1 MCARV
6 RAGVACGVD
15 RDLLLYDVLQTQH
28 HAKLAL
34 HLLPVGSTFCQV
46 AYGLRGRRKHLFI
59 YCDKKEQLIQASPGI
74 GGKYYTTT

>member
-1 MCARV
+1 MSAQILGLRKDSALCV
-6 RAGVACGVD
+6 CVCLACNVD

-46 AYGLRGRRKHLFI
+46 AHGL
-59 YCDKKEQLIQASPGI
+59 
-74 GGKYYTTT
+74 